1 MLYNDWTLSNNE
13 YDPKKRQA
21 RDALFFTGN
30 GYFGIR
36 GFFEED
42 EKTLGANGGIYMTGV
57 FGIGS
62 YDAWEGKSSELCNV
76 PNVLRVS
83 ISCNEEDV
91 DGFSSISGFNQS
103 LDMKKGTYTRKYL
116 WTTAEGKRLEL
127 YFERFASMSDRHKIG
142 QRITVKAL
150 DKIDDLS
157 ISALLD
163 SDVTNLNLVSGEPLP
178 VQPGRNHFIS
188 RSVKTN
194 TLSVTLDDPD
204 STVLNFA
211 QQTIASINGRTIT
224 GKVITTGKTCGTSY
238 ILSLNN
244 NDVLTLEKIIFTVT
258 SLDES
263 VDAEQAIEE
272 FLSNPVCYEQEF
284 TEHCFSLTDKWRIA
298 DIEIDTNT
306 DDSTIVRYNIYQLL
320 CVCPEHTDR
329 FGIGARGLTGEM
341 YEGCV
346 FWDNEIFVLPF
357 FLYTNPSAA
366 KKQLMFRHHTLDAA
380 RRHAKKNWFEG
391 AMYQWQVDRKGVEQ
405 TPVNCGAYYAIHI
418 IGDIAFT
425 ICRYW
430 ELTGDD
436 NFMMSYGA
444 EILYETARFWTS
456 RCDFNSFDGKYHIF
470 AVRGPNE
477 YDVYVNDNAFT
488 NMMAAYNLK
497 SIKNVF
503 QKLKDN
509 QPVELKKLFERLGAS
524 QDEISKFCEV
534 ADKLYIP
541 YNAKMDLYLEDDT
554 YLIRRALDLKR
565 AKPTNKRIIDSTLP
579 YEALP
584 LYQVTKQS
592 DTVLL
597 CCLFPHLFTQQQREN
612 IYSFYEPRTA
622 HDSSLSYSPHGI
634 LAANIGLHNRICR
647 RKFR

>member
-1 MLYNDWTLSNNE
+1 M
-13 YDPKKRQA
+13 
-21 RDALFFTGN
+21 
-30 GYFGIR
+30 
-36 GFFEED
+36 
-42 EKTLGANGGIYMTGV
+42 
-57 FGIGS
+57 
-62 YDAWEGKSSELCNV
+62 
-76 PNVLRVS
+76 
-83 ISCNEEDV
+83 
-91 DGFSSISGFNQS
+91 
-103 LDMKKGTYTRKYL
+103 
-116 WTTAEGKRLEL
+116 
-127 YFERFASMSDRHKIG
+127 
-142 QRITVKAL
+142 
-150 DKIDDLS
+150 
-157 ISALLD
+157 
-163 SDVTNLNLVSGEPLP
+163 
-178 VQPGRNHFIS
+178 
-188 RSVKTN
+188 
-194 TLSVTLDDPD
+194 
-204 STVLNFA
+204 
-211 QQTIASINGRTIT
+211 
-224 GKVITTGKTCGTSY
+224 
-238 ILSLNN
+238 
-244 NDVLTLEKIIFTVT
+244 IITVT
-258 SLDES
+258 SLDEHL
-263 VDAEQAIEE
+263 DAEQAIKK

-284 TEHCFSLTDKWRIA
+284 TRHCFSLTDKWRIS
-298 DIEIDTNT
+298 DIEIDTET
-306 DDSTIVRYNIYQLL
+306 DDLTIVRYNIYQLL

-366 KKQLMFRHHTLDAA
+366 RKQLMFRYHTLDAA

-391 AMYQWQVDRKGVEQ
+391 AMYPWQVDRKGIEQ

-418 IGDIAFT
+418 IGDIAFS
-425 ICRYW
+425 IYRYW

-444 EILYETARFWTS
+444 EILYETARFWIS

-497 SIKNVF
+497 SVKNVF
-503 QKLKDN
+503 QKLKDSH
-509 QPVELKKLFERLGAS
+509 PVKFENLFKRLGAS
-524 QDEISKFCEV
+524 QDEISQFWKV

-554 YLIRRALDLKR
+554 YLIRRSLDLKR
-565 AKPTNKRIIDSTLP
+565 AKPTKKRIIDSTLP

-634 LAANIGLHNRICR
+634 LAANIGLHKEAYSYFIKSAYLDVNDLQLNTISGLHFANFGGTWQMVFHGFAGISTDNGRLCIKPNLPAQWNRLTLHCCFLGHIVKIDID
-647 RKFR
+647 KFCIAVHKETGESPLTVCVAGQDYLVEDEPLTIKY